1 MRLSYHFEEQFFDN
15 GKNAIRHTLVNRLV
29 TNIDRSLPHLERI
42 LAMPDNRYTR
52 LYNFSSIGKTGRE
65 AVPFETIRFFT
76 ELYDAVRR
84 LISGVMHYRN
94 DEDIS
99 RLMKLNECLTYV
111 RKHSYRFT
119 QPASLADATTIHPLA
134 PAVPSYY
141 ITSLRAALEKT
152 DIRHSPYGTEK
163 LICSVRL
170 NYQIKRLEKWKQ
182 IYREESPYA
191 GYHGCDHFY
200 DQLESMAHGQIRTLL
215 PERILV
221 GAALDMLTDD
231 WSDIS
236 RRLKRHGIHP
246 SWKFLYLVMN
256 CYAVPKDVDDARVVL
271 NTALPLDEGCAALN
285 DYLFRR
291 PALSK
296 LLLDFVRTDS
306 ILPTM
311 DYVDWCC
318 GIQKGQVHGN
328 V

>member
-29 TNIDRSLPHLERI
+29 ANINRTLPHLERI
-42 LAMPDNRYTR
+42 LAIPDNRYTKIHA
-52 LYNFSSIGKTGRE
+52 FSAVGVSVRE
-65 AVPFETIRFFT
+65 PVPFKTIRFLT
-76 ELYDAVRR
+76 ELYDAVLR
-84 LISGVMHYRN
+84 LAAGKLHFRG
-94 DEDIS
+94 DDDIT

-111 RKHSYRFT
+111 RKHSYQFT
-119 QPASLADATTIHPLA
+119 QPFTATLTIGQENRSLAPE
-134 PAVPSYY
+134 VPSYY

-182 IYREESPYA
+182 IYREESP
-191 GYHGCDHFY
+191 FY
-200 DQLESMAHGQIRTLL
+200 DQLESMARGQIRTLL

-296 LLLDFVRTDS
+296 LLLDFVQTDS

-311 DYVDWCC
+311 DYGDWYC
-318 GIQKGQVHGN
+318 GIQKGRVHGN
-328 V
+328 S